1 MGIGEDPDPIADTL
15 GQRFQIQGLQ
25 RALGLQVLAVM
36 GHPQLAFHQIHVG
49 LDAAESMIESLQ
61 QRPLL
66 LVIVVGMSLNQRSHL
81 RRR

>member
-1 MGIGEDPDPIADTL
+1 
-15 GQRFQIQGLQ
+15 
-25 RALGLQVLAVM
+25 M

-66 LVIVVGMSLNQRSHL
+66 LVIVVGMGLNQRPNL
-81 RRR
+81 RRQ